1 MKLKDIISKVFAVDK
16 VAHFGVCFAIT
27 VILSAFI
34 NKPLGPV
41 VGMLVAFA
49 LGLGKEIYDKVR
61 GGKFELGDLVADFLG
76 LAIAG
81 ICVTILMKL
90 HLTLW

>member
-16 VAHFGVCFAIT
+16 VAHFGVCFVIT

-34 NKPLGPV
+34 NKPIGPV
-41 VGMLVAFA
+41 VGMLTAFA
-49 LGLGKEIYDKVR
+49 AGLIKEIYDKVK
-61 GGKFELGDLVADFLG
+61 GGSFEPGDLVADFLG
-76 LAIAG
+76 LVIAG
-81 ICVTILMKL
+81 TCVTILMHL